1 MSNAGEQTFRDTG
14 TNSGFR
20 GHFRE
25 SGSGSIQLYNNDTK
39 MYVLVIYQTV
49 VMQTQIVMVIFNI
62 QFLVVITQS
71 ILKNLAEYGGI

>member
-25 SGSGSIQLYNNDTK
+25 SGSGSIQLYNFGQNSGF
-39 MYVLVIYQTV
+39 LVIYRQV

-62 QFLVVITQS
+62 QFSGYYS
-71 ILKNLAEYGGI
+71 INSKNLAEYGGI